1 MLKFSRTALAESEL
15 VYKHDHK
22 SLSVFVSARLVEVPA
37 ALEKIISFIKPG
49 AGINDSHAL
58 SYFVVT

>member
-37 ALEKIISFIKPG
+37 ALEKIISSIKPG
-49 AGINDSHAL
+49 AGNKDILAL
-58 SYFVVT
+58 SNFVVT

>member
-22 SLSVFVSARLVEVPA
+22 SLSVFVSARLVDVPA
-37 ALEKIISFIKPG
+37 ALEKIISSIKPG
-49 AGINDSHAL
+49 AGIIDSHAL
-58 SYFVVT
+58 